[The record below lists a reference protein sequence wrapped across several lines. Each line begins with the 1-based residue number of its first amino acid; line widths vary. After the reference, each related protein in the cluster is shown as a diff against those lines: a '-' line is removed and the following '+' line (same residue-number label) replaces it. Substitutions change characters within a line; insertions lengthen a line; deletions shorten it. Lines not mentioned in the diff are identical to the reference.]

1 MIPKYLFI
9 LGGGGYDGLRD
20 FPFMVNWHM
29 MGTILIKETFI
40 EHYSEFVSIAEC
52 YLSGFLVYGS
62 SGIMRKAIITYIIL
76 Y

>member
-1 MIPKYLFI
+1 MMVFEI
-9 LGGGGYDGLRD
+9 

-52 YLSGFLVYGS
+52 YLSGFLLYGS
-62 SGIMRKAIITYIIL
+62 
-76 Y
+76 